1 MRKLEVRRATGWKAH
16 ASRIRHLTNTRLSF
30 GPGHRNNTVPF
41 DLQVLS
47 LVYRRSVTR
56 HFFHINYGQN
66 NPHCLAPVQWRRPL
80 HWCGCEYRTYYT
92 HLPRSSWS
100 FPNEKIRTFT
110 WSRGWKCP
118 WLREFESELL
128 SGVGGENA
136 SCFISS
142 NRNFYLKSG
151 VKMPPVS

>member
-66 NPHCLAPVQWRRPL
+66 NPHCLAQ
-80 HWCGCEYRTYYT
+80 
-92 HLPRSSWS
+92 
-100 FPNEKIRTFT
+100 FNEDGHFIDAGVSTANTTPIYLDRLDLFRMRK
-110 WSRGWKCP
+110 
-118 WLREFESELL
+118 SELL

-136 SCFISS
+136 SYFISS

-151 VKMPPVS
+151 VKMPPIS